1 MMQLTRDKERGAG
14 SGVCELTNQSKL
26 GVLYFWVLSKL
37 NFLWQSTI
45 IHFYLFWSPKS
56 V

>member
-1 MMQLTRDKERGAG
+1 MMQLTRDKESGAG
-14 SGVCELTNQSKL
+14 SGVFDLTNQSRL
-26 GVLYFWVLSKL
+26 GVLYFWVLSKFNL
-37 NFLWQSTI
+37 FLQSTI